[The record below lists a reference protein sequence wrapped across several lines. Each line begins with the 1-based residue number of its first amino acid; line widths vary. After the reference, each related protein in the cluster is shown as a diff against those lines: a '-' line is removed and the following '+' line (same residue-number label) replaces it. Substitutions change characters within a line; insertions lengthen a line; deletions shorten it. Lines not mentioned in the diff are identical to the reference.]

1 MAERWNV
8 ERVFV
13 SVLLFFPLVCVS
25 VYVGT
30 VQTVFSARMRL
41 PLRLNAEQRGHMD
54 TLAHYLNDPLRLFV
68 TAGVFQAL
76 TVSLVT
82 ILAMR
87 RVQRVR
93 VRRSSES
100 ESVQSK

>member
-1 MAERWNV
+1 M
-8 ERVFV
+8 
-13 SVLLFFPLVCVS
+13 SVLLFFLLVCVS

-41 PLRLNAEQRGHMD
+41 PLRLNAEHRGHTD
-54 TLAHYLNDPLRLFV
+54 TLSHYLNEPLRLFV

-87 RVQRVR
+87 R
-93 VRRSSES
+93 SLES

>member
-1 MAERWNV
+1 MAKRWNV
-8 ERVFV
+8 EGVFV
-13 SVLLFFPLVCVS
+13 SVLLFFLLVCVS

-41 PLRLNAEQRGHMD
+41 PLRLNVEHRGHMD
-54 TLAHYLNDPLRLFV
+54 TLAHYLNQPLRLFV
-68 TAGVFQAL
+68 TAGIFQML

-87 RVQRVR
+87 RVQRVW